1 MKALKAVLIIVGL
14 LTLITSVIGVFLPWT
29 MLTTVWE
36 KLGIEAA
43 AETEGS
49 LLVYMT
55 RALCMVMAWAGVLF
69 LMGAKNVEKHL
80 CMIRVL
86 AVASVCVGITC
97 IVVGIR
103 IGIPAM
109 AYLGDGLFCLIA
121 GGLIW
126 TLSSSAR
133 AKPEPAKFSGD

>member
-1 MKALKAVLIIVGL
+1 MKALRVILIIVGL

-36 KLGIEAA
+36 KFGIEAA

-55 RALCMVMAWAGVLF
+55 RAMCMVMAWAGVLF
-69 LMGAKNVEKHL
+69 LLGAKDVEKHL
-80 CMIRVL
+80 CMIRIL
-86 AVASVCVGITC
+86 AVASVCVGLTC
-97 IVVGIR
+97 IVAGIR
-103 IGIPAM
+103 ISIPAI

-126 TLSSSAR
+126 TLSCPMKCQCSPSEGA
-133 AKPEPAKFSGD
+133 GD